1 MPAMET
7 LNKEKGA
14 MPLNRKRDVLVGTR
28 ANKSPGKLRHILVAV
43 DFSQHSLRAL
53 RFAQNLAE
61 STGAQLSLVYVIEPL
76 PLLPV
81 PESFTPLAVHQPRL
95 IKGLQKK
102 LNALPAA
109 SGIAEHMVRNA
120 TLRIGVPW
128 NEIVATARELNCDII
143 VIATHGYS
151 AWKHVLMGSTAER
164 VVRHAG
170 CPVLVVR

>member
-1 MPAMET
+1 
-7 LNKEKGA
+7 
-14 MPLNRKRDVLVGTR
+14 
-28 ANKSPGKLRHILVAV
+28 VAV

-53 RFAQNLAE
+53 KFAHNLAK
-61 STGAQLSLVYVIEPL
+61 SIGAQLSLVYVLESL
-76 PLLPV
+76 PFLRV

-109 SGIAEHMVRNA
+109 SGIAAHMIRN
-120 TLRIGVPW
+120 TKLRVGIPW
-128 NEIVATARELNCDII
+128 SEIVAAAKELNCDLI
-143 VIATHGYS
+143 VIATHGYTS
-151 AWKHVLMGSTAER
+151 WKHVLTGSTAER